1 MTKITSKHLE
11 VTPLIRERIEARLEK
26 LSRHD
31 IQLIN
36 PHVIIIQ
43 EKQQFKIEASI
54 GIPGHKLFAQ
64 AKHDDLYSAI
74 NAMGQKLEKQLN
86 RQTHKPEAQRHTN
99 LKRAEES
106 VDANLD
112 NEIENEFEK
121 NYAA

>member
-11 VTPLIRERIEARLEK
+11 VTPLIRERIQTRLEK

-36 PHVIIIQ
+36 PHVIIVQ
-43 EKQQFKIEASI
+43 EKLQFKIEASV

-64 AKHDDLYSAI
+64 AKHEDLYSAI

-86 RQTHKPEAQRHTN
+86 RQTHKPEAQRYTC
-99 LKRAEES
+99 LKTDDETLAYGFKG
-106 VDANLD
+106 D
-112 NEIENEFEK
+112 FEAD
-121 NYAA
+121 YAA

>member
-31 IQLIN
+31 VQLIN

-43 EKQQFKIEASI
+43 EKQQFKIEAAV
-54 GIPGHKLFAQ
+54 GIPNHKLFAQ
-64 AKHDDLYSAI
+64 AKHEDLYSAI

-86 RQTHKPEAQRHTN
+86 RLTHKGESQRHTS
-99 LKRAEES
+99 LKREEE
-106 VDANLD
+106 V
-112 NEIENEFEK
+112 IEAPLEDELEE

>member
-11 VTPLIRERIEARLEK
+11 VTPLIRERIQARLEK

-43 EKQQFKIEASI
+43 EKQRFKIEANI

-64 AKHDDLYSAI
+64 AKHEDLYSAI

-86 RQTHKPEAQRHTN
+86 RQSHKPEAQRYTS
-99 LKRAEES
+99 LKRAQT
-106 VDANLD
+106 VLD
-112 NEIENEFEK
+112 DGLEGEFEEE
-121 NYAA
+121 YAA